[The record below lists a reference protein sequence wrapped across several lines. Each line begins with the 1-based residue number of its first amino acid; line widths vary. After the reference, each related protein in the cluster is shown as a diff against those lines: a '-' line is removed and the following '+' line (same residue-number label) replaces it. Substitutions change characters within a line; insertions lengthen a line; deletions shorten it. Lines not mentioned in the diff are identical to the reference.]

1 MTMLLVKVYHRGIG
15 HLHISWDPGLARLH
29 DAARVLEPG
38 PAHMR
43 SPLGT
48 AAPLSR
54 LRRARASYL
63 RFGDYLALAV
73 LARCLISP
81 SYGRGDLLNQ
91 PSMDF
96 FELLL

>member
-1 MTMLLVKVYHRGIG
+1 MSRSGLLPSLRRDQRPASAHMTMLLVKVYHRGIG

-54 LRRARASYL
+54 LRRARAQESET
-63 RFGDYLALAV
+63 
-73 LARCLISP
+73 S
-81 SYGRGDLLNQ
+81 LLVGI
-91 PSMDF
+91 
-96 FELLL
+96 